1 MVIMSL
7 IIYILGSQIFL
18 IPVFK
23 KTYNYKITKENY
35 SINGT
40 ITFKKSWSNCNLI
53 EEQVITAN
61 DELIYNELSQDLII
75 DGFER
80 KKDKYIKVT
89 KNKGSC
95 KKYED
100 QYKKHNY
107 LNNVVFELKGDSNKE
122 ILVGDNYVEEY
133 VVAKVNGKESKDVS
147 INSNLNENKVGTYV
161 VSYSLT
167 ISNDYKQRLYRKI
180 KVIDDEKPN
189 IILNGDDQI
198 TLEYGE
204 EYKEPGFSASDNYD
218 GDITSKV
225 MVKNTVNTKKSGTY
239 KITYK
244 VSDSSGN
251 YVSTKRMV
259 YVKEKT
265 DNVIKESPKIEVKEG
280 ITYVN
285 GIIIVNKD
293 YSLPKNYDPKVNKI
307 ALEALKNMQADAEAL
322 GLDLSLISGYRSYD
336 KQEKLHD
343 EYVKKDGKEVA
354 NTYSALPGHSE
365 HQTGLAFDIGSVER
379 SFADTSEAKWIEENA
394 HLYGF
399 IVRYPKGK
407 SDITGYIYEP
417 WHVRYLGIDIAT
429 DVKNSGLTLEEY
441 LGLK

>member
-7 IIYILGSQIFL
+7 IIYILGSLIFL

-53 EEQVITAN
+53 KEQVITAN
-61 DELIYNELSQDLII
+61 DELIYNELSQDLIK

-89 KNKGSC
+89 KKKGSC

-122 ILVGDNYVEEY
+122 TLVGNNYDEEY

-161 VSYSLT
+161 VSYCLT

-189 IILNGDDQI
+189 IILNGDGEI

-225 MVKNTVNTKKSGTY
+225 MVKNTINTKKSGTY

-251 YVSTKRMV
+251 YVATKRMV

-343 EYVKKDGKEVA
+343 KYVRKDGKEVA

>member
-7 IIYILGSQIFL
+7 IIYILGSLIFL

-61 DELIYNELSQDLII
+61 DELIYNKLSQDLIK

-89 KNKGSC
+89 KKKGSC

-107 LNNVVFELKGDSNKE
+107 LNNVTFELKGDSNKE
-122 ILVGDNYVEEY
+122 ILVGNNYVEEY

-161 VSYSLT
+161 VSYCLT

-189 IILNGDDQI
+189 IILNGDGEI

-259 YVKEKT
+259 HVKEKT

>member
-7 IIYILGSQIFL
+7 IIYILGSLIFL

-53 EEQVITAN
+53 EEQVITTN
-61 DELIYNELSQDLII
+61 DELIYNKLSQDLIK

-89 KNKGSC
+89 KKEGTC

-122 ILVGDNYVEEY
+122 ILVGNNYDEEY
-133 VVAKVNGKESKDVS
+133 VVAKVNGKESKAVS

-167 ISNDYKQRLYRKI
+167 ISNYYKQRLYRKI

-189 IILNGDDQI
+189 IILNGDGEI

-204 EYKEPGFSASDNYD
+204 EYKEPGFSASDDYD

-225 MVKNTVNTKKSGTY
+225 MVKNTINTKKSGTY

-251 YVSTKRMV
+251 Y
-259 YVKEKT
+259 
-265 DNVIKESPKIEVKEG
+265 IK
-280 ITYVN
+280 
-285 GIIIVNKD
+285 
-293 YSLPKNYDPKVNKI
+293 
-307 ALEALKNMQADAEAL
+307 
-322 GLDLSLISGYRSYD
+322 
-336 KQEKLHD
+336 
-343 EYVKKDGKEVA
+343 
-354 NTYSALPGHSE
+354 
-365 HQTGLAFDIGSVER
+365 
-379 SFADTSEAKWIEENA
+379 
-394 HLYGF
+394 
-399 IVRYPKGK
+399 
-407 SDITGYIYEP
+407 
-417 WHVRYLGIDIAT
+417 
-429 DVKNSGLTLEEY
+429 
-441 LGLK
+441 

>member
-40 ITFKKSWSNCNLI
+40 IAFKKSWNNCNLI

-89 KNKGSC
+89 KKKGSC

-122 ILVGDNYVEEY
+122 TLVGNNYDEEY

-161 VSYSLT
+161 VSYCLT

-189 IILNGDDQI
+189 IILNGDGEI

-225 MVKNTVNTKKSGTY
+225 MVKNTINTKKSGTY

-251 YVSTKRMV
+251 YVATKRMV
-259 YVKEKT
+259 HVKEKT

>member
-7 IIYILGSQIFL
+7 IIYILGSLIFL

-89 KNKGSC
+89 KKKGSC

-100 QYKKHNY
+100 QYKKDNY

-122 ILVGDNYVEEY
+122 ILVGNNYVEEY
-133 VVAKVNGKESKDVS
+133 VVAKVNGKELKDVS
-147 INSNLNENKVGTYV
+147 INSNLNKDKVGTYV
-161 VSYSLT
+161 VSYCLT

-189 IILNGDDQI
+189 IILNGDDEI

-225 MVKNTVNTKKSGTY
+225 MVKNTINTKKSGTY

-251 YVSTKRMV
+251 YVATKRMV
-259 YVKEKT
+259 HVKEKT

>member
-7 IIYILGSQIFL
+7 IIYILGSLIFL

-61 DELIYNELSQDLII
+61 DELIYNELSQDLIL

-322 GLDLSLISGYRSYD
+322 GLDLSLISGYRSYY

-379 SFADTSEAKWIEENA
+379 SFANTSEAKWIEENA

>member
-7 IIYILGSQIFL
+7 IIYILGSLIFL

-35 SINGT
+35 SINGA

-53 EEQVITAN
+53 GEQVITAN
-61 DELIYNELSQDLII
+61 DELIYNELSQDLIK

-89 KNKGSC
+89 KKKGSC

-122 ILVGDNYVEEY
+122 TLVGNNYDEEY

-147 INSNLNENKVGTYV
+147 INSNLNENKVGTYL
-161 VSYSLT
+161 VSYCLT

-189 IILNGDDQI
+189 IILNGDGEI

-225 MVKNTVNTKKSGTY
+225 MVKNTINTKKSGTY

-343 EYVKKDGKEVA
+343 EYVKKDGKK
-354 NTYSALPGHSE
+354 L
-365 HQTGLAFDIGSVER
+365 QILILLCQ
-379 SFADTSEAKWIEENA
+379 DTLSIR
-394 HLYGF
+394 L
-399 IVRYPKGK
+399 
-407 SDITGYIYEP
+407 D
-417 WHVRYLGIDIAT
+417 
-429 DVKNSGLTLEEY
+429 
-441 LGLK
+441 

>member
-7 IIYILGSQIFL
+7 IIYILGSLIFL

-53 EEQVITAN
+53 KEQVITAN
-61 DELIYNELSQDLII
+61 DELIYNELSQDLIK

-89 KNKGSC
+89 KKKGSC

-122 ILVGDNYVEEY
+122 TLVGNNYDEEY

-161 VSYSLT
+161 VSYCLT

-189 IILNGDDQI
+189 IILNGDGEI

-225 MVKNTVNTKKSGTY
+225 MVKNTINTKKTGTY

-251 YVSTKRMV
+251 YVATKRMV

-343 EYVKKDGKEVA
+343 KYVRKDGKEVA